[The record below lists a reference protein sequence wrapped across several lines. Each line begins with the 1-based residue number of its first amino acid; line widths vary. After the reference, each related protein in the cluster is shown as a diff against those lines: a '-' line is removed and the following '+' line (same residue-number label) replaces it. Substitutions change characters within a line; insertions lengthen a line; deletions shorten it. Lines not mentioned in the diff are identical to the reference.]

1 MNFSRKRLAR
11 KSCYNE
17 KNINY
22 SKPNLIYNSK
32 HGFHKFHRG
41 SKKLNTL
48 SLKWKYS
55 FLVES
60 FSNLN
65 KFKNLKTIK
74 QKTEKKKNMY
84 IISSKLYN
92 FLENYYNEYNNLSD
106 VKKRKSSYSYGPKNL
121 FLKGH
126 DNSVLSEDKEE

>member
-1 MNFSRKRLAR
+1 
-11 KSCYNE
+11 
-17 KNINY
+17 
-22 SKPNLIYNSK
+22 
-32 HGFHKFHRG
+32 
-41 SKKLNTL
+41 
-48 SLKWKYS
+48 
-55 FLVES
+55 
-60 FSNLN
+60 
-65 KFKNLKTIK
+65 
-74 QKTEKKKNMY
+74 MY